1 MDWKYNPRTNHYAV
15 LEVPFGASAKD
26 IKKQYH
32 KLALKYHPDKDP
44 DVDRSIFQEITESF
58 CALKDDKFRQ
68 IYDVV
73 YYESVRDK
81 KTYRQRK
88 EEEQSQQRER
98 EALERE
104 EEEQR
109 QQREHRASLQ
119 LELEKVREQQRE
131 EREKERQRQERE
143 REAQVQRECEK
154 EQCKECEC
162 LKRKQ
167 VMDEQLSKKVVEELK
182 KQVETLKSQP
192 VESEKE
198 VDTVMC
204 ELFESK
210 NEHVAWKKQF
220 WILNDKYEALQQKN
234 MEMHGEIPDAEIQRE
249 AKRQRK
255 ADEPDGCRE
264 DITTDKPECCREDI
278 TAKLLQICA
287 NGVRHNTDAAGIEW
301 YAVIDFM
308 NRVCSG
314 KDKKA
319 VNRTW
324 EYFRDK
330 SKFKEEIAKFTRKID
345 FRYES
350 TYSPWE
356 DGLGR
361 QNGTPAAQLSGLERM
376 LTILV
381 KDKVDPVFHNLV
393 DMINKH

>member
-1 MDWKYNPRTNHYAV
+1 MNMNHNTDINHYAV

-109 QQREHRASLQ
+109 QQREHRASLH

-167 VMDEQLSKKVVEELK
+167 VMDEQLSKKVVEEFK
-182 KQVETLKSQP
+182 KQVETLKSQL

-220 WILNDKYEALQQKN
+220 WILNDKYETLQQKN
-234 MEMHGEIPDAEIQRE
+234 MEMHGEIPDAEIRRE

>member
-1 MDWKYNPRTNHYAV
+1 MNMNHNTDINHYAV

-182 KQVETLKSQP
+182 KQVETLKSQL